1 MDVLFVDDI
10 EGTNKEESPL
20 FTVYVRNS
28 IMKQDVILIAVLPN
42 NKRWVYRWIREVV
55 ISDLLGYQF

>member
-10 EGTNKEESPL
+10 EGTNKEERPL